1 MGSALS
7 EIADGPIL
15 STETTAGCQAE
26 ISRTTRTHL
35 LCLSRAHNKFA
46 IQLYQEFAKDGKRP
60 GNFVICPIS
69 VSLGLGM
76 LHLGSRGSSSE
87 ELHKVLYLQEVTVKL
102 QQYITAREN
111 HHVSNITNSNNLRQT
126 ETCSVWLR
134 YLKYSPKGDDDGGAQ
149 LAWSMGSKQIFEFI
163 CDGTVTIQA

>member
-7 EIADGPIL
+7 ETADGPI
-15 STETTAGCQAE
+15 SSAEPTGGCQHE
-26 ISRTTRTHL
+26 ITRTTRTHL

-76 LHLGSRGSSSE
+76 LHLGSRGTSSE
-87 ELHKVLYLQEVTVKL
+87 ELHKVLYLQEVMAVFKNIVEGLRGRAFDFTF
-102 QQYITAREN
+102 QYYIA
-111 HHVSNITNSNNLRQT
+111 
-126 ETCSVWLR
+126 
-134 YLKYSPKGDDDGGAQ
+134 
-149 LAWSMGSKQIFEFI
+149 
-163 CDGTVTIQA
+163 

>member
-7 EIADGPIL
+7 EVADGPITATDS
-15 STETTAGCQAE
+15 STVAACQQET
-26 ISRTTRTHL
+26 SRTTRTHL

-76 LHLGSRGSSSE
+76 LHLGSRGASSE
-87 ELHKVLYLQEVTVKL
+87 ELHKVLYLQEVANQTPVKFRC
-102 QQYITAREN
+102 T
-111 HHVSNITNSNNLRQT
+111 
-126 ETCSVWLR
+126 
-134 YLKYSPKGDDDGGAQ
+134 
-149 LAWSMGSKQIFEFI
+149 
-163 CDGTVTIQA
+163 

>member
-7 EIADGPIL
+7 EVADGPIS
-15 STETTAGCQAE
+15 STESTAGCQSETA
-26 ISRTTRTHL
+26 RTTRTHL

-76 LHLGSRGSSSE
+76 LHLGSRGTSSD
-87 ELHKVLYLQEVTVKL
+87 ELNKILYLQEV
-102 QQYITAREN
+102 IN
-111 HHVSNITNSNNLRQT
+111 
-126 ETCSVWLR
+126 
-134 YLKYSPKGDDDGGAQ
+134 
-149 LAWSMGSKQIFEFI
+149 
-163 CDGTVTIQA
+163 

>member
-1 MGSALS
+1 MSEKSHFVHFTSRFVLVMRMPSYMGFNELGHLLTYHIESYCNCTLCRFLCLQMGSALS
-7 EIADGPIL
+7 EINDGPISL
-15 STETTAGCQAE
+15 ADSTGGGCQNE
-26 ISRTTRTHL
+26 ITKTTRTHL

-87 ELHKVLYLQEVTVKL
+87 ELHKVLYLQEVK
-102 QQYITAREN
+102 IT
-111 HHVSNITNSNNLRQT
+111 L
-126 ETCSVWLR
+126 
-134 YLKYSPKGDDDGGAQ
+134 Y
-149 LAWSMGSKQIFEFI
+149 
-163 CDGTVTIQA
+163 